1 MAAGTKRGG
10 GPKDYR
16 GEKELKE
23 KKEEMEKEFLMEN
36 GSELAKRMAA
46 WQKEGDELTFFFSA
60 RISLELC

>member
-1 MAAGTKRGG
+1 
-10 GPKDYR
+10 
-16 GEKELKE
+16 
-23 KKEEMEKEFLMEN
+23 MEN